1 MPAPCSLSCI
11 DRSISVNAQ
20 QAMNA
25 VRFSNECE
33 SMDENSYTRAG
44 YRALGHVARCALLVS
59 LSPSPS
65 HPRNSCAFK
74 GDMWPKGEDVHLG
87 IAQFRA
93 HQVQCWSICLKTSL
107 FPIAP
112 SGTARL
118 VSCWS
123 HLAAFWDPFEVL
135 VHGDGAGTC
144 LGPVRYMYSI
154 KSTVV
159 DMWDC
164 R

>member
-1 MPAPCSLSCI
+1 
-11 DRSISVNAQ
+11 
-20 QAMNA
+20 MNA

-59 LSPSPS
+59 PSPSPS

-93 HQVQCWSICLKTSL
+93 LLLRPPGTMLVDMSKNE
-107 FPIAP
+107 PIP
-112 SGTARL
+112 HRPK
-118 VSCWS
+118 W
-123 HLAAFWDPFEVL
+123 
-135 VHGDGAGTC
+135 DGAA
-144 LGPVRYMYSI
+144 S
-154 KSTVV
+154 
-159 DMWDC
+159 
-164 R
+164 